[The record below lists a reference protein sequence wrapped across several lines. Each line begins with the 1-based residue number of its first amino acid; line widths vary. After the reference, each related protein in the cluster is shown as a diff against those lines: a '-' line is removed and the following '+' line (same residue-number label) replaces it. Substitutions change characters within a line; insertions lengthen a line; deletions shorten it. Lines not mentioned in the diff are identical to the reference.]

1 MRTLPLIALA
11 AAAPAALLATD
22 RSQDRLAAGL
32 EGPLASGG
40 TAQRAA
46 DVAPP
51 SPFELDHDFEVAVR
65 PEDIAV
71 CGTTPYVVDHVIVQ
85 FGEPMELELASMILD
100 STSFRVEASIFD
112 SLGMFLLEIT
122 DGTSVPDAIR
132 RLSQRGD
139 LDYAAPDHQVKAR
152 ATTPNDSLFGN
163 QWALNNTGQTG
174 GNNDDDIDA
183 PQAWDRGTGS
193 KDFVVA
199 VVDGGMNVNHQDLQP
214 NRWVNTN
221 DPNNGVDDD
230 GNGYVDDRFGWDVY
244 GNDGSIPNDQ
254 HGSHVSGIVGARGN
268 NGVGVS
274 GVNWQVSL
282 MHVAASGGTSVAIAG
297 YNYVTKLRQDW
308 LNSGGSIGA
317 NIVATNSSFGID
329 FANCSSGAY
338 APWNQAYN
346 AMGQLGILSCGATIN
361 QTINVD
367 NVGDVPTGCTSPYM
381 ISVTNTNHNDQL
393 SFAGFGP
400 NSIDLGAPGE
410 NVRSCSSGS
419 SSYTNLSGTSMA
431 SPHVA
436 GAVAWLHSVASDD
449 FLDEYADD
457 PAAMALVLKDMI
469 LDNVDVVNSLNGDVV
484 SNGRLNLDKAGDAV
498 AAFDVPDPT
507 PNLTIASVSPQVLEA
522 VRVDMPTNVTV
533 TGSGFSALTEVRLG
547 GEVLTSFPPQYTV
560 VSDTELTVQVG
571 ARDSLGAVALDLSDA
586 GGTVS
591 TNVTIVPNSTLTVDL
606 EASDPSFI
614 IQGLGLRAYVG
625 APASH
630 YCWLTFSHSPLPST
644 LPGLVDL
651 DLGNNF
657 FELFVLWEGS
667 VNPSKGYRLFNSGP
681 VSGFALG
688 TKLYVQA
695 ASISLI
701 SPSFPLFVSNREVG
715 TFLF

>member
-1 MRTLPLIALA
+1 MRTLPLIALVA
-11 AAAPAALLATD
+11 ATPAAALLPDAD
-22 RSQDRLAAGL
+22 LPHGEHARSEAERDGAVLVAPGDAAL
-32 EGPLASGG
+32 TERSE
-40 TAQRAA
+40 RAA
-46 DVAPP
+46 DVVP
-51 SPFELDHDFEVAVR
+51 
-65 PEDIAV
+65 PEDVAV

-85 FGEPMELELASMILD
+85 FGEPLELELASMLLD
-100 STSFRVEASIFD
+100 SASFRVEARIFD
-112 SLGMFLLEIT
+112 PLGMFLLEIT
-122 DGTSVPDAIR
+122 DGTTVPDAIR
-132 RLSQRGD
+132 RLSERPD
-139 LDYAAPDHQVKAR
+139 LDYAAPDHLVKAR
-152 ATTPNDSLFGN
+152 ATTPNDPLFGN

-193 KDFVVA
+193 KDFVIA
-199 VVDGGMNVNHQDLQP
+199 IVDGGMNVNHQDLQP
-214 NRWVNTN
+214 NRWVNPN
-221 DPNNGVDDD
+221 ESNNGIDDD

-254 HGSHVSGIVGARGN
+254 HGSHVSGIAGARGG
-268 NGVGVS
+268 NGVGVA
-274 GVNWQVSL
+274 GVNWQVSI
-282 MHVAASGGTSVAIAG
+282 MQVAASGGTSTAIAG

-308 LNSGGSIGA
+308 LATNGAKGA

-361 QTINVD
+361 QTVNVD
-367 NVGDVPTGCTSPYM
+367 SVGDVPTGCTSPYL

-393 SFAGFGP
+393 SFAGYGP

-436 GAVAWLHSVASDD
+436 GAVAWLHSVASQD
-449 FLDEYADD
+449 FRDEYDAD
-457 PAAMALVLKDMI
+457 PAGMALVLKGMI
-469 LDNVDVVNSLNGDVV
+469 LDTVDTVNSLNGDVV

-498 AAFDVPDPT
+498 AAFDVPDPV
-507 PNLTIASVSPQVLEA
+507 PDLTIAAVSPQILPA
-522 VRVDMPTNVTV
+522 VRVDMPTEVTV
-533 TGSGFSALTEVRLG
+533 TGTGFDGLTEVRLG
-547 GEVLTSFPPQYTV
+547 GEVLTSFPPQYSV
-560 VSDTELTVQVG
+560 QSDTEMTVMVG
-571 ARDSLGAVALDLSDA
+571 ARDALGAVSLELSDA
-586 GGTVS
+586 GGTVA
-591 TNVTIVPNSTLTVDL
+591 TNLSIVPNATLTVEL

-614 IQGLGLRAYVG
+614 IQGLGVNAFVG

-630 YCWLTFSHSPLPST
+630 YCWLTFSLSNAPSV

-657 FELFVLWEGS
+657 FDLFVLWEGS
-667 VNPSKGYRLFNSGP
+667 VNPTKGYRRFSSGP
-681 VSGFALG
+681 VSGYTLG
-688 TKLYVQA
+688 TKIYVQA
-695 ASISLI
+695 ASVDLLA
-701 SPSFPLFVSNREVG
+701 PAFPLFVSNRQVG
-715 TFLF
+715 TFFF